1 MAFNQYYFFFKFSQI
16 MYDHYNS
23 VLLWLKTS
31 RLTFSTIMFEETIK
45 LCTLDSLWLSENNI
59 QEYSKSV
66 VNVWNTPTVGQI
78 I

>member
-1 MAFNQYYFFFKFSQI
+1 

-45 LCTLDSLWLSENNI
+45 LCTLDSL
-59 QEYSKSV
+59 
-66 VNVWNTPTVGQI
+66 
-78 I
+78 